1 MIIGTQ
7 CTSGRTL
14 NTGSDLDWRRSRKT
28 LLTEFGA
35 ESGEMNNTKVVDD
48 FYIFLE
54 SIDTPLYD
62 QQFSS
67 YAILKSAGLLE
78 FCSEPLWSSLK
89 ILDF

>member
-1 MIIGTQ
+1 
-7 CTSGRTL
+7 
-14 NTGSDLDWRRSRKT
+14 
-28 LLTEFGA
+28 
-35 ESGEMNNTKVVDD
+35 MNNTKVVDD

-67 YAILKSAGLLE
+67 YAILNSAGLLE

-89 ILDF
+89 NLDF